1 MKNLPLF
8 SPSIFNQQN
17 IHNSTNVTLPNTTGH
32 QRILQI
38 CSFKGE
44 VLCSTLCNPMD
55 CSLPVSSVYGIFQA
69 RILEWVAISFS
80 RGSSQ
85 PRDQTWVSHIA
96 GRCFT
101 VWATR
106 EAHLKVGGLKN
117 RKEARWR
124 EYKRRRL
131 QSCSLTTVVEHKV
144 SENLVTAKKTT
155 YRLQPLGHTRSH
167 GHSSKAYEIYNTYMT
182 PAPPPSPL

>member
-69 RILEWVAISFS
+69 RILECAAMPSS
-80 RGSSQ
+80 RGSSR
-85 PRDQTWVSHIA
+85 PRDQTHVSYVSCI
-96 GRCFT
+96 GRGVLYHSCQ
-101 VWATR
+101 
-106 EAHLKVGGLKN
+106 LCGLGGGEKERQRRKGRKRHRWISRGHFWGKRKN
-117 RKEARWR
+117 IQ
-124 EYKRRRL
+124 RRIL
-131 QSCSLTTVVEHKV
+131 
-144 SENLVTAKKTT
+144 
-155 YRLQPLGHTRSH
+155 
-167 GHSSKAYEIYNTYMT
+167 EIF
-182 PAPPPSPL
+182 AL